1 MRLLIIL
8 FFFISISTST
18 IAQALS
24 GMELLD
30 KSIEYHDP
38 NSKWNQFNGSFS
50 VSMESPNRPLRKSK
64 ITLDLTRSFF
74 ELSVQIGENQWKASL
89 KGFYNME
96 SLESVLHCSGN
107 HKKVLQ
113 QNGKS

>member
-38 NSKWNQFNGSFS
+38 NSKWNQFNRSFS
-50 VSMESPNRPLRKSK
+50 DS
-64 ITLDLTRSFF
+64 
-74 ELSVQIGENQWKASL
+74 
-89 KGFYNME
+89 
-96 SLESVLHCSGN
+96 
-107 HKKVLQ
+107 
-113 QNGKS
+113 

>member
-30 KSIEYHDP
+30 KSIEYHDQIL
-38 NSKWNQFNGSFS
+38 NGTVNGSFS
-50 VSMESPNRPLRKSK
+50 K
-64 ITLDLTRSFF
+64 
-74 ELSVQIGENQWKASL
+74 
-89 KGFYNME
+89 
-96 SLESVLHCSGN
+96 H
-107 HKKVLQ
+107 
-113 QNGKS
+113 GKSNLVRRVR

>member
-1 MRLLIIL
+1 MRPFFIL
-8 FFFISISTST
+8 FLFISISTST
-18 IAQALS
+18 TAQALS

-50 VSMESPNRPLRKSK
+50 VIMESPNRPLRKSK

-74 ELSVQIGENQWKASL
+74 ELNVQIGENQWKASL
-89 KGFYNME
+89 VNEDCDLFLMALKR
-96 SLESVLHCSGN
+96 LLPKL
-107 HKKVLQ
+107 KKNLY
-113 QNGKS
+113 